1 MPAGEP
7 LRHDAQNRCAS
18 DENRGVD
25 SAVEPR
31 IGVQALLEAGGG
43 LAEAGDRVEA
53 AGIADEPV
61 GREAEKE
68 TDCP

>member
-7 LRHDAQNRCAS
+7 LGREAQNRCTS
-18 DENRGVD
+18 DENGGVN
-25 SAVEPR
+25 SAADPR

-61 GREAEKE
+61 GREADKE